1 MGLLKRSFNKA
12 SLKQKLTTIIMLI
25 SLFVLLLASG
35 AFITSKVFSYR
46 QSMVNRLTTTA
57 GIIGTNA
64 QPAIIL
70 RKHLIVTQILGS
82 LANEPGIVSAYIFS
96 AEGEPIAHYLG
107 RHNVGKAA
115 TGTLNINREDVA
127 NVLKNR
133 KTIYSFD
140 RHRLVLFSPI
150 INLNDLNGVVVLHSD
165 LSELYQFIYQFIA
178 TTFVV
183 LLLLAL
189 IAFLLSSWMQTII
202 SRPIRELA
210 GIIADVS
217 INKNFSIR
225 AKQTTEDEVG
235 ELIQG
240 FNSMLGQIETRD
252 EQLETY
258 RHNLEDT
265 VLQRTTEL
273 QATNLELQQAI
284 KELKKAKQTAEL
296 ANQAKSQFLAKISH
310 EIRTPM
316 IGIMGMA
323 EQLTDAALP
332 ESERRMA
339 LTVHKS
345 GETLLSILNDVL
357 DFSKIESGKLKLE
370 EIPFSLQDVCED
382 VIAIFADQAHEK
394 GLDLVF
400 HVNADCRGPFIGD
413 PLRIKQILLNLISN
427 AVKFT
432 AEGKVQLTANC
443 NIDDGNIHL
452 TVTDTGIGIPEKV
465 HGKVFESFAQAD
477 DSMARNFGGSGLGLS
492 IVRQLTQLMGGRCN
506 LQSAPGQGST
516 FQIDLKLQSTK
527 ISIAPEQGSQIATT
541 CAKAKRPGRDHHIL
555 LVEDNL
561 TTQQLLKLILDKAG
575 YSFDIQS
582 NGILAIEALAS
593 SSYDLIL
600 MDCEMPDMDGLEATI
615 LIRKTDKTT
624 PIIALTAHVRT
635 EELDRC
641 LQAGMNDCLNK
652 PFRQQQLLD
661 ILDKWLPTVAGVNRA
676 S

>member
-1 MGLLKRSFNKA
+1 MGLLKKVFNKA

-35 AFITSKVFSYR
+35 SFITSKVFSYR

-70 RKHLIVTQILGS
+70 EKNDIVTQILGS
-82 LANEPGIVSAYIFS
+82 LANEPSIVSAYIFS
-96 AEGEPIAHYLG
+96 AEGKPIAHYLG
-107 RHNVGKAA
+107 RHNVGNVS
-115 TGTLNINREDVA
+115 TGTLNINREDIA
-127 NVLKNR
+127 NVIKSR

-150 INLNDLNGVVVLHSD
+150 IKLNDLNGVVVLHSD
-165 LSELYQFIYQFIA
+165 LSELYQFVYQFIA

-183 LLLLAL
+183 LVLLAL

-217 INKNFSIR
+217 TNKNFSIR

-240 FNSMLGQIETRD
+240 FNSMLEQIEIRD

-273 QATNLELQQAI
+273 QATNLELQQVI
-284 KELKKAKQTAEL
+284 KELQKAKQTAEL
-296 ANQAKSQFLAKISH
+296 ANRAKSQFLAKMSH

-323 EQLTDAALP
+323 EQLTEAVLP

-357 DFSKIESGKLKLE
+357 DFSKIESGKLTLE
-370 EIPFSLQDVCED
+370 EIPFSMQDVCED

-413 PLRIKQILLNLISN
+413 PLRIKQILLNLVSN

-432 AEGKVQLTANC
+432 SEGKVQLTANC
-443 NIDDGNIHL
+443 NVDDGNIQL
-452 TVTDTGIGIPEKV
+452 AVTDTGIGIPKEA

-477 DSMARNFGGSGLGLS
+477 NSMARNFGGSGLGLA
-492 IVRQLTQLMGGRCN
+492 IVRQLTQLMGGRYD
-506 LQSAPGQGST
+506 LQSSPGQGST
-516 FQIDLKLQSTK
+516 FNIDLKLQSAK
-527 ISIAPEQGSQIATT
+527 ILISPEQSTQTSTT
-541 CAKAKRPGRDHHIL
+541 CTVTEHPERNHHIL
-555 LVEDNL
+555 LVEDNQ
-561 TTQQLLKLILDKAG
+561 TTQQLLRLILHKAG
-575 YSFDIQS
+575 YSFDIQP
-582 NGILAIEALAS
+582 NGILAIEALES

-600 MDCEMPDMDGLEATI
+600 MDCEMPDMDGVEATKR
-615 LIRKTDKTT
+615 IRKAGNKT

-635 EELDRC
+635 EEIDRC

-661 ILDKWLPTVAGVNRA
+661 ILDKWLPAVEEVNRA